1 MWYVMATSTTMWWK
15 QLNAWKKKGKKID
28 EKVVTIEENK
38 KTKDEKKL
46 K

>member
-1 MWYVMATSTTMWWK
+1 MWWK